1 MDDSEFKNL
10 MAGVPAPVTVVTS
23 VEKGVPIGATVSS
36 FASLSLD
43 PKLVSIGLIEGSR
56 ILSTLRSNRRFA
68 INLLSHA
75 QADLALQFA
84 SRDADRFAGINWL
97 WHNGLP
103 RLHGIT
109 SYLECCIESD
119 LQAGDHAMIF
129 CRVLACQTHE
139 TPPLVYT
146 ARKFGTH
153 SKLIADRDRSVS
165 DVIEAL
171 SR

>member
-1 MDDSEFKNL
+1 MDESEFKNL
-10 MAGVPAPVTVVTS
+10 MASVPAPVTVVTS
-23 VEKGVPIGATVSS
+23 VDRGAPVGATVSS
-36 FASLSLD
+36 FASLSLE

-56 ILSTLRSNRRFA
+56 ILATLRTNRRFA
-68 INLLSHA
+68 INLLSHS

-84 SRDADRFAGINWL
+84 SREPDRFAQVNWV

-103 RLHGIT
+103 RLNGIA

-119 LQAGDHAMIF
+119 IQAGDHAMIF

-153 SKLIADRDRSVS
+153 SKLIADRTRSVS
-165 DVIEAL
+165 DAIEAC